1 MNYNL
6 ILFRILLFVLKE
18 TDIISLA
25 IFNKSIVLFSF
36 NYTYY
41 LISIEKS
48 SNDLFSKYTLLT
60 SFINNIFF

>member
-6 ILFRILLFVLKE
+6 ILFKILLFELKD

-36 NYTYY
+36 NCTYY

-48 SNDLFSKYTLLT
+48 SNDLFSKYILLT